1 MSNTGTRGGVTKT
14 KRRSFWVEEMPDGEL
29 RYRTSSK
36 LLFAMLIVLIPA
48 VIYLL
53 LILLEGLTG
62 GPGIITALAY
72 GVIVLVVVA
81 MLMVVVVSLID
92 YLRRFE

>member
-1 MSNTGTRGGVTKT
+1 MSNTRTRDGIAKT
-14 KRRSFWVEEMPDGEL
+14 KRRSLWVEEMPDGEL
-29 RYRTSSK
+29 KYRTSSK
-36 LLFAMLIVLIPA
+36 LMFALLIVLIPA
-48 VIYLL
+48 VIYVL

-62 GPGIITALAY
+62 GPGIIIAMAY